1 MRHLCRWASAL
12 CPRRVLPWRR
22 NPPVNRR
29 ALPAAPAS
37 PRTGL
42 ARRATSFL
50 AASLVLVL
58 RAGPTVAQQDGT
70 DLDHLVARAL
80 AENPDV
86 AAALARWQAARER
99 PRQVG
104 ALPDPDFMAQV
115 IRFRDRG
122 IGIRSEGETWYML
135 RQALPFPG
143 KLGLRSDVARREA
156 QVTREEYE
164 TARLALVEAVRV
176 AYYRLLHA
184 EVLEEI
190 TLVNQQLVDRTLGI
204 AQARY
209 EVGAA
214 AQQELLLSRV
224 EHARIANDLA
234 ELRRMRRD
242 AVAELG
248 ALLDRQLEPDF
259 TVPIRHE
266 SGMPPRSL
274 GVDSLVALALAQRP
288 ELRAARLA
296 AARDTVALRLAR
308 KAYLPDLMVGVEY
321 WVGEGENPSPLP
333 DERYV
338 LDVGLTIPWVWKGK
352 HDAAVREA
360 RAELVASRHR
370 FDDTANRV
378 RREVEATLA
387 EVEAAAERV
396 LNFESSIL
404 PEAELNLES
413 ATEAYQTDRAGF
425 LTLLDTQRSLNELRI
440 AYHTARIELLIARA
454 RLDRA
459 LGTPAPPVVG
469 EDGDRPPVLDATLT
483 NREVNR

>member
-1 MRHLCRWASAL
+1 VEELVRQAL
-12 CPRRVLPWRR
+12 Q
-22 NPPVNRR
+22 
-29 ALPAAPAS
+29 S
-37 PRTGL
+37 
-42 ARRATSFL
+42 
-50 AASLVLVL
+50 
-58 RAGPTVAQQDGT
+58 
-70 DLDHLVARAL
+70 
-80 AENPDV
+80 NPDV
-86 AAALARWQAARER
+86 AAALARWQATRER
-99 PRQVG
+99 PEQVG
-104 ALPDPDFMAQV
+104 TLPDPDFLAQV

-122 IGIRSEGETWYML
+122 LGVRGEGETWYML
-135 RQALPFPG
+135 RQQVPFPG

-156 QVTREEYE
+156 EVGREEVE
-164 TARLALVEAVRV
+164 AMRLDLVEAVRA
-176 AYYRLLHA
+176 AYYRLFHA
-184 EVLEEI
+184 EALEEI
-190 TLVNQQLVDRTLGI
+190 TLVNQDLVDRTLGI

-242 AVAELG
+242 AVAEIE
-248 ALLDRQLEPDF
+248 ALIDRPLEPDF
-259 TVPIRHE
+259 TVAMRHE
-266 SGMPPRSL
+266 SPIPATSL
-274 GVDSLVALALAQRP
+274 DVDSLVALASTQRP
-288 ELRAARLA
+288 ELRGARLA

-308 KAYLPDLMVGVEY
+308 KAYLPDFLVGLEY

-338 LDVGLTIPWVWKGK
+338 LDVGFTVPWIWKGK

-360 RAELVASRHR
+360 RAELLASRHA

-378 RREVEATLA
+378 RREVEAALA

-396 LNFESSIL
+396 RSFEASIL

-413 ATEAYQTDRAGF
+413 ATEAYRTDRTGF

-440 AYHTARIELLIARA
+440 AYHTTLVGLLIARA

-459 LGTPAPPVVG
+459 IGTPPPVAAG
-469 EDGDRPPVLDATLT
+469 EDRDRRSALGATLT
-483 NREVNR
+483 NREVSR